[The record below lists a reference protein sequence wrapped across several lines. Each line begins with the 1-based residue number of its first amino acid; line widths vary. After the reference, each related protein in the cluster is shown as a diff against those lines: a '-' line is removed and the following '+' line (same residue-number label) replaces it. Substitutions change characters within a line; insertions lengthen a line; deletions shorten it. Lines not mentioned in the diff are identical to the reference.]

1 MGMYSGSDLQK
12 LVQMLAYLGIIG
24 PGSYPA
30 HSVVLG
36 AGANAAPGAA
46 GTLLASNGPAVDPSF
61 QTLAALGIQTAI
73 GYTPA
78 HAGANSDI
86 SSITG
91 LTTPLAINQG
101 GTGANT
107 AAAARAALGAA
118 ARGANTDITSLNA
131 PALGSATATTQGRGT
146 NDTHVATTEFVVSH
160 SPIQNILDYG
170 GDATGTNDNS
180 TAFAAA
186 LAAGIGNHPSVFFP
200 PGIYKFSGNVA
211 YTLPNSTAAVSILG
225 AGAEVTQLYWPAG
238 GGMTLTEISQF
249 NSVHVRDLSFL
260 TGTTATGTAINI
272 IQSQA
277 TVTNPALTAAS
288 DITNVVIRGFD
299 GYQQTDYWAT
309 GIVINGASVFT
320 FTNVLIASDSTSAHG
335 SGVNVFGASL
345 VIPVVFNF
353 IACNFLGL
361 NQGVIY
367 GNFAQ
372 GFAFSQCNFTFG
384 VNGIIAPNGLTGLDQ
399 LVVANSQFGYLTG
412 NGIVT
417 ASGVPNTQ
425 ILGCLFIEPD
435 NSNGINLQIAGLF
448 SIIGNTFAAV
458 SASPSGNAA
467 ISIGTT
473 VNSWPGVIS
482 GNVFKDQA
490 AFSIQLLAASNH
502 VNVQSN
508 VYVTSPAPS
517 NAGVS
522 NTIGGGSA

>member
-1 MGMYSGSDLQK
+1 MSMYSTNDLQK
-12 LVQMLAYLGIIG
+12 LVLMLSYLGIVG

-36 AGANAAPGAA
+36 AGAHADPGAA
-46 GTLLASNGPAVDPSF
+46 GAILASNGASADPSF
-61 QTLAALGIQTAI
+61 QSLAALGIQTAL

-78 HAGANSDI
+78 HAGANADI
-86 SSITG
+86 TSITG
-91 LTTPLAINQG
+91 LSTALAINQG
-101 GTGANT
+101 GTGSTT
-107 AAAARAALGAA
+107 AATARTALGAA
-118 ARGANTDITSLNA
+118 GRGANTDITSLSA
-131 PALGSATATTQGRGT
+131 PALGAATATTAAPGARNTQ
-146 NDTHVATTEFVVSH
+146 VATTAFVVGH
-160 SPIQNILDYG
+160 SPVPSILDYG

-186 LAAGIGNHPSVFFP
+186 LAAGIGGHPAIYFP
-200 PGIYKFSGNVA
+200 PGIYKFSGNIA
-211 YTLPNSTAAVSILG
+211 YTLPNSTASVSIFG
-225 AGAEVTQLYWPAG
+225 AGADVTQLFWPAG

-249 NSVHVRDLSFL
+249 NSIHVRDLSFL
-260 TGTTATGTAINI
+260 TGTTATGTALNI
-272 IQSQA
+272 VQSQA
-277 TVTNPALTAAS
+277 TVTNPALTAPS

-309 GIVINGASVFT
+309 GIVINGASNFNFINDTIV
-320 FTNVLIASDSTSAHG
+320 SDSSNVHG
-335 SGVNVFGASL
+335 DGVNVFGASL

-353 IACNFLGL
+353 IGCNFLGL

-367 GNFAQ
+367 GNYAQ
-372 GFAFSQCNFTFG
+372 GFTFSQCNFTAG
-384 VNGIIAPNGLTGLDQ
+384 AQGIIAPNGLTGLDQ
-399 LVVANSQFGYLTG
+399 LVVANCQFGYLTG
-412 NGIVT
+412 NGVVT

-425 ILGCLFIEPD
+425 IVGCLFIEP
-435 NSNGINLQIAGLF
+435 NSANGINLQIAGLF

-458 SASPSGNAA
+458 SGSPSGNSA
-467 ISIGTT
+467 ISVGTT

-490 AFSIQLLAASNH
+490 AFSIQLQAGSNH

-517 NAGVS
+517 NAGTS